1 MPVAALRT
9 HTQGIEALFTW
20 MTENWETLN
29 HKLPAGLSMLGT
41 MVSICTSSFTRQADL
56 ERVQKFFADRSTKGF
71 DQGLAQSLDAIRA
84 KSAWLARDTDDVKA
98 WVDSYSGKALKSEL

>member
-29 HKLPAGLSMLGT
+29 HKLAAGLSMLST
-41 MVSICTSSFTRQADL
+41 MLFICTSSFTREADL
-56 ERVQKFFADRSTKGF
+56 ERVQKFFTDRSTKGF

-84 KSAWLARDTDDVKA
+84 KSAWLARDKDDVKE
-98 WVDSYSGKALKSEL
+98 WVESYSGKAVKTEL